1 MKNEEIKK
9 IIEEMMQKMGVSF
22 DAIEETFDEI
32 TNKNIF
38 VIKTKESG
46 LLIGE
51 NGDTFNALFMLI
63 KRMVAKKSGNE
74 EVLSTFAIDI
84 NDYHSSKVTKLKNQ
98 ATIFANR
105 AKDMKASIEMDP
117 MSSYERLVI
126 HSALSNDPNIATE
139 SIGEGSSRRIV
150 IKYVKGIK

>member
-1 MKNEEIKK
+1 MKNDDIKK
-9 IIEEMMQKMGVSF
+9 VIIEMIQKMGISF
-22 DAIEETFDEI
+22 DSIEEIFDEI

-63 KRMVAKKSGNE
+63 KRMVAKKSGSE
-74 EVLSTFAIDI
+74 EILSTFAIDV
-84 NDYHSSKVTKLKNQ
+84 NDYHSSKVAKLKNQ
-98 ATIFANR
+98 ASIFANR
-105 AKDMKASIEMDP
+105 AKDMKVNIEMEP

-126 HSALSNDPNIATE
+126 HATLSGDPNIATE
-139 SIGEGSSRRIV
+139 SIGEGTSRRIV
-150 IKYVKGIK
+150 IKYVKS

>member
-1 MKNEEIKK
+1 MKNEDIKK
-9 IIEEMMQKMGVSF
+9 IITETIQKMGIGF
-22 DAIEETFDEI
+22 DSIEEVFDEI

-63 KRMVAKKSGNE
+63 KRMVTKKAGSE
-74 EVLSTFAIDI
+74 EILSTFAIDI
-84 NDYHSSKVTKLKNQ
+84 NDYHSSKVAKLKNQ
-98 ATIFANR
+98 ASIFANR
-105 AKDMKASIEMDP
+105 AKDMKVNIEMEP

-126 HSALSNDPNIATE
+126 HAALSGEPNITTE
-139 SIGEGSSRRIV
+139 SIGEGLSRRIV
-150 IKYVKGIK
+150 IKYIKS

>member
-1 MKNEEIKK
+1 MKNDDIKK
-9 IIEEMMQKMGVSF
+9 IIVEMIQKMGISF
-22 DAIEETFDEI
+22 DSIEEIFDEI

-74 EVLSTFAIDI
+74 EILSTFAIDV
-84 NDYHSSKVTKLKNQ
+84 NDYHSSKVAKLKNQ
-98 ATIFANR
+98 ASIFANR
-105 AKDMKASIEMDP
+105 AKDMKVNIEMEP

-126 HSALSNDPNIATE
+126 HATLSDDPNIATE
-139 SIGEGSSRRIV
+139 SIGEGASRRIV
-150 IKYVKGIK
+150 IKYVKN